1 MENNFLS
8 LFEKGNFSYSTKK
21 SNKSKLKINK
31 NIKLTNF
38 NSIRNSHKKER
49 KNIFTKTNPNY
60 GNETI
65 KEIMLR
71 NNLTK
76 RKNNDTNQT
85 EPKYNQ
91 FLEKVIKKMYTKD
104 KQIINNN
111 INIITFNNNFGN
123 EHNNQVFRMVDID
136 GEDKNNNE
144 ILECPYL
151 INNKNNNSNH
161 ENKNKKYHINLNN
174 DKKIF
179 LLKNPKKTVYNR
191 FDSKEKVRKFF
202 PNLISH
208 NKNS

>member
-1 MENNFLS
+1 
-8 LFEKGNFSYSTKK
+8 
-21 SNKSKLKINK
+21 
-31 NIKLTNF
+31 
-38 NSIRNSHKKER
+38 
-49 KNIFTKTNPNY
+49 
-60 GNETI
+60 
-65 KEIMLR
+65 ML
-71 NNLTK
+71 
-76 RKNNDTNQT
+76 
-85 EPKYNQ
+85 
-91 FLEKVIKKMYTKD
+91 
-104 KQIINNN
+104 
-111 INIITFNNNFGN
+111 
-123 EHNNQVFRMVDID
+123 DID

-151 INNKNNNSNH
+151 INNKNSNSNH